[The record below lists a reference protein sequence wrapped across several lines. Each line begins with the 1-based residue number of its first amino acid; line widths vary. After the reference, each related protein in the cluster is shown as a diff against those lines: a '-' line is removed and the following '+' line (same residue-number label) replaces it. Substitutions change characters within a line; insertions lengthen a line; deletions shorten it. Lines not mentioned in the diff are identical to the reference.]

1 MTHHRTIT
9 QVFRDYPKEIILKD
23 GSGVSLRPL
32 RAGDEKALF
41 EMFSRL
47 SEDDLWFLNH
57 DVSEPRLFE
66 NWVAGLDPDRVISVV
81 AVLEGRIIANAV
93 LMRKIYGAKSHI
105 GKIRISV
112 DPGFREKRLGTW
124 MLLDLVNLAISI
136 GIRMLVMDLVEG
148 RDAAVIASVK
158 KLDFTEEAVLK
169 NYLLDRAGNPHN
181 LVILGKRLPVEWG
194 DF

>member
-23 GSGVSLRPL
+23 GNGVSLRPI
-32 RAGDEKALF
+32 RAGDESALF
-41 EMFSRL
+41 EMLNRL
-47 SEDDLWFLNH
+47 SEDDLWFLNY
-57 DVSEPRLFE
+57 DVSEPRLIE
-66 NWVAGLDPDRVISVV
+66 NWVADSESGRVISVV
-81 AVLEGRIIANAV
+81 AILEGRMIANAV
-93 LMRKIYGAKSHI
+93 LKRKIYGAKSHI

-136 GIRMLVMDLVEG
+136 GVRMLVMLLVEG

-169 NYLLDRAGNPHN
+169 NYLLDRAGNPHD
-181 LVILGKRLPVEWG
+181 LVIMGKRLPSDWG